1 MNVFR
6 KPQENER
13 NPNAT
18 LYVGNLDPQVSE
30 PLLYELFIQ
39 VGPVRLLN
47 LPKDRILRAHQ
58 GFGFVEF
65 NTSLDADYALSVLNG
80 VRLFGK
86 VLKMKKTD
94 PSGAQGNETKPA
106 LSVGARLFVK
116 HLSPLVDE
124 KYLKDT
130 FSRFGNLI
138 EPPSIVKDENGKSK
152 GRGFIEYDD
161 FDSSDL
167 AISKMNG
174 SLLMNNRIELAYAY
188 KEGLEHQK
196 LQHGDEV
203 ERKLVQQGKIHLR
216 NETKPKDKRR
226 RN

>member
-6 KPQENER
+6 KPLENER

-18 LYVGNLDPQVSE
+18 LYVGNLDPQVTE

-65 NTSLDADYALSVLNG
+65 NTSIDADYALSVLNG

-86 VLKMKKTD
+86 TLKMKKTD
-94 PSGAQGNETKPA
+94 PSGASGNDTKPA
-106 LSVGARLFVK
+106 LSIGARLFVN
-116 HLSPLVDE
+116 HLSPLVNE

-130 FSRFGNLI
+130 FSRFGTLV
-138 EPPSIVKDENGKSK
+138 EYPSIVKDDAGKSK
-152 GRGFIEYDD
+152 GHGFVEYDD
-161 FDSSDL
+161 FDSSDM
-167 AISKMNG
+167 AILKMNG
-174 SLLMNNRIELAYAY
+174 SVLMNNRIEVAYAY
-188 KEGLEHQK
+188 KDGFEHQK

-203 ERKLVQQGKIHLR
+203 ERKLAQKGKVHLQKQQKKK
-216 NETKPKDKRR
+216 N
-226 RN
+226 